1 MVERNDSLAP
11 CGYFFKDNSCGLLEL
26 RKIRRALERKVYYIN
41 PLKMRIIMKHDLKSV
56 CLAACLTLF
65 LSCSDQAQQ
74 NIDQSNSRALRL
86 VDNYSESFSANWASK
101 NAGAMGNLYA
111 EDAVR
116 IVSTRQTPEYGRE
129 AIIAQFEEDFGGNFD
144 TTEIEATTSTAKFL
158 SSEIV
163 VATGTYSVTDSAG
176 RVINQGLWGNAF
188 KLEGDTLTMLME
200 SAGDATPD
208 GMRQASLSTPEV
220 TGQPYEGPGANLVN
234 DGVNAYVL
242 NTNTGNFSGVA
253 DLFIPDGI
261 QAVSNN
267 NRIISGREDILGA
280 FNQNTV
286 AGIELDAWSYGYRD
300 LGNSIAIG
308 WGGYR
313 QLDDSG
319 ALIEYGLW
327 GNVWEN
333 TATGLKLIV
342 ERAGAFSGE

>member
-1 MVERNDSLAP
+1 
-11 CGYFFKDNSCGLLEL
+11 
-26 RKIRRALERKVYYIN
+26 
-41 PLKMRIIMKHDLKSV
+41 MKYDLKSV

-65 LSCSDQAQQ
+65 FSCSDQAQQ
-74 NIDQSNSRALRL
+74 NSDQSNSRALTL

-101 NAGAMGNLYA
+101 NAEAMGNLYA

-129 AIIAQFEEDFGGNFD
+129 AITAQFEEDFGGNFD
-144 TTEIEATTSTAKFL
+144 TTEIQATTSKAKFL

-163 VATGTYSVTDSAG
+163 VATGTYSVTDNAG

-200 SAGDATPD
+200 SAGDSTPD

-220 TGQPYEGPGANLVN
+220 TDQPYEGPGANLVN
-234 DGVNAYVL
+234 DGVSAYVL
-242 NTNTGNFSGVA
+242 NANTGNFSGVA
-253 DLFIPDGI
+253 DLFMPEGI
-261 QAVSNN
+261 RAVSNN
-267 NRIISGREDILGA
+267 NRIIFGRDDILEA
-280 FNQNTV
+280 FNQNAV

-313 QLDDSG
+313 ELDDSG

-327 GNVWEN
+327 GNIWEI
-333 TATGLKLIV
+333 TTDGLKLVI

>member
-1 MVERNDSLAP
+1 
-11 CGYFFKDNSCGLLEL
+11 
-26 RKIRRALERKVYYIN
+26 
-41 PLKMRIIMKHDLKSV
+41 MKYDLKSV
-56 CLAACLTLF
+56 CLAACLTLLF
-65 LSCSDQAQQ
+65 SCSDQAQQ
-74 NIDQSNSRALRL
+74 NSDQSNSRALTL

-101 NAGAMGNLYA
+101 NAEAMGNLYA

-129 AIIAQFEEDFGGNFD
+129 AITAQFEEDFGGNFD
-144 TTEIEATTSTAKFL
+144 TTEIQATTSKAKFL

-163 VATGTYSVTDSAG
+163 VATGTYSVTDNAG

-200 SAGDATPD
+200 SAGASTPD

-220 TGQPYEGPGANLVN
+220 TDQPYEGPGANLVN
-234 DGVNAYVL
+234 DGVSAYVL

-253 DLFIPDGI
+253 DLFMPEGI

-267 NRIISGREDILGA
+267 NRIIFGRDDILEA
-280 FNQNTV
+280 INQNAV

-319 ALIEYGLW
+319 ALIGYGLW
-327 GNVWEN
+327 GNIWEI
-333 TATGLKLIV
+333 TTDGLKLVI

>member
-1 MVERNDSLAP
+1 MDNPCSLL
-11 CGYFFKDNSCGLLEL
+11 GLI
-26 RKIRRALERKVYYIN
+26 KIRRTLERKFYYIN
-41 PLKMRIIMKHDLKSV
+41 PLKMRIIMKYDLKSV
-56 CLAACLTLF
+56 CLAACLTLLF
-65 LSCSDQAQQ
+65 SCSDQAQQ
-74 NIDQSNSRALRL
+74 NSDQSNSRALTL

-101 NAGAMGNLYA
+101 NAEAMGNLYA

-129 AIIAQFEEDFGGNFD
+129 AITAQFEEDFGGNFD
-144 TTEIEATTSTAKFL
+144 TTEIQATTSKAKFL

-163 VATGTYSVTDSAG
+163 VATGTYSVTDNAG

-200 SAGDATPD
+200 SAGDSTPD

-220 TGQPYEGPGANLVN
+220 TDQPYEGPGANLVN
-234 DGVNAYVL
+234 DGVSAYVL

-253 DLFIPDGI
+253 DLFMPEGI
-261 QAVSNN
+261 RAVSNN
-267 NRIISGREDILGA
+267 NRIIFGRDDILEA
-280 FNQNTV
+280 INQNAV

-319 ALIEYGLW
+319 ALIGYGLW
-327 GNVWEN
+327 GNIWEI
-333 TATGLKLIV
+333 TTDGLKLVI

>member
-1 MVERNDSLAP
+1 
-11 CGYFFKDNSCGLLEL
+11 
-26 RKIRRALERKVYYIN
+26 
-41 PLKMRIIMKHDLKSV
+41 MKYNLKSV

-65 LSCSDQAQQ
+65 FSCSDQAQQ
-74 NIDQSNSRALRL
+74 NSDQSNSRALTL

-101 NAGAMGNLYA
+101 NAEAMGNLYA

-129 AIIAQFEEDFGGNFD
+129 AITAQFEEDFGGNFD
-144 TTEIEATTSTAKFL
+144 TTEIQATTSKAKFL

-163 VATGTYSVTDSAG
+163 VATGTYSVTDNAG

-200 SAGDATPD
+200 SAGDSTPD

-220 TGQPYEGPGANLVN
+220 TDQPYEGPGANLVN
-234 DGVNAYVL
+234 DGVSAYIL
-242 NTNTGNFSGVA
+242 NINTGNVSGSA
-253 DLFIPDGI
+253 DVFLTEGI
-261 QAVSNN
+261 RAVSNN
-267 NRIISGREDILGA
+267 NRIIFGRDDILEA
-280 FNQNTV
+280 INQNAV

-319 ALIEYGLW
+319 ALIGYGLW
-327 GNVWEN
+327 GNIWEI
-333 TATGLKLIV
+333 TTDGLKLVI